1 MTVALHPT
9 IITTAIRSPSQS
21 VNAVDIDLPDW
32 VVKGE
37 KLTGSITL
45 AAPTD
50 FSGMVYVR
58 MRQYTLTNGGIIYM
72 GSQQIA
78 AGQQKTIDISN
89 KMSFEPGR
97 YLIMVEAKR
106 SGVDGTIGDYANC
119 YKLIDVLTEPPTVPG
134 DVNGDGAVD
143 VSDVNM
149 VVNIMLGRD
158 EPVPAADVDG
168 NGSVDVSDVNAIINI
183 MLGK

>member
-1 MTVALHPT
+1 
-9 IITTAIRSPSQS
+9 
-21 VNAVDIDLPDW
+21 
-32 VVKGE
+32 
-37 KLTGSITL
+37 
-45 AAPTD
+45 
-50 FSGMVYVR
+50 
-58 MRQYTLTNGGIIYM
+58 M